1 LSIISDRA
9 IFRSDMRANAQSVFQ
24 YELDDAEYHQL
35 SYILK
40 VKSLDILKMHC
51 HIRLLLRMIVELSI

>member
-1 LSIISDRA
+1 
-9 IFRSDMRANAQSVFQ
+9 MRANAQSVFQ